1 MEGGITVKSPS
12 MLRLRRYPCLILLLI
27 IVSALMLVSLSYSQS
42 GKTSTSE
49 MTYKMIG
56 RLQLFSL
63 DDKRAQIDDLVWNL
77 ADNFR
82 KKEIPSAWTKGTVEF
97 SEREVWVYYYV
108 SSLTVAEA
116 SHRQRGINKNAMEL
130 ITNPDEIRKIRE
142 MGGKIYK
149 IELRPE

>member
-1 MEGGITVKSPS
+1 MKSSS
-12 MLRLRRYPCLILLLI
+12 MVRSHSYICLIFLLV
-27 IVSALMLVSLSYSQS
+27 IVSALLIVNLSYSQT

-49 MTYKMIG
+49 ITYKMIG

-63 DDKRAQIDDLVWNL
+63 KDKRAQIDDLEWDL

-82 KKEIPSAWTKGTVEF
+82 KKEIPSAWEMGTVEF

-108 SSLTVAEA
+108 SSLTVTEA
-116 SHRQRGINKNAMEL
+116 SHMQRGTNKKAIEL

-149 IELRPE
+149 IELRPV